1 VTDRPATQIVG
12 VAGTGRMGS
21 AMARSLAR
29 AGRDLVLWN
38 RDPAKVGA
46 LADELGA
53 SVAETPAALAAT
65 ADVVLTMLADD
76 DAVREVY
83 GGANGLLAGAYAGT
97 ILVDLSTVTP
107 GVLGEFAADATAR
120 GTALLDAPVS
130 GSTATAESGQLTLM
144 VGGDAAALERA
155 RPALEPLAKAIFHLG
170 PLGTGSAMK
179 LAVNTLIF
187 GLNEALAEGLV
198 LAELAGIEPAA
209 AYDVLAASAAGA
221 PFVGY
226 KRAAF
231 LDPAGTPVAFSV
243 DLAAKDLRLI
253 TGYAAALGL
262 DVPQARVNLEMVA
275 TASSRGRGDADFA
288 AVAQEL
294 RESVARP
301 AAEVAP
307 RS

>member
-1 VTDRPATQIVG
+1 MTGAGGGPIVG
-12 VAGTGRMGS
+12 IAGTGRMGS
-21 AMARSLAR
+21 AMAHALAG

-38 RDPAKVGA
+38 RDPSKAKA

-53 SVAETPAALAAT
+53 SVAASPAALAAT

-83 GGANGLLAGAYAGT
+83 GGADGLLAGAYAGT
-97 ILVDLSTVTP
+97 VLVDLSTVTP
-107 GVLGEFAADATAR
+107 GVLGEFAADAAAR
-120 GTALLDAPVS
+120 GVGILDAPVS
-130 GSTATAESGQLTLM
+130 GSTATASTGQLTLM
-144 VGGDAAALERA
+144 IGGEAAALERA
-155 RPALEPLAKAIFHLG
+155 RPALEPLAKTIFHLG

-179 LAVNTLIF
+179 LAVNALIF
-187 GLNEALAEGLV
+187 GLNQAVAEGLV
-198 LAELAGIEPAA
+198 LAELAGIDRAV

-231 LDPAGTPVAFSV
+231 VDPDGTPVAFSV

-275 TASSRGRGDADFA
+275 GASARGRGDADFA
-288 AVAQEL
+288 TVAQDL

-307 RS
+307 GS

>member
-1 VTDRPATQIVG
+1 VTDPAGGVRVG

-21 AMARSLAR
+21 AMARALAR
-29 AGRDLVLWN
+29 AGRELVLWN
-38 RDPAKVGA
+38 RDAAKAGT
-46 LADELGA
+46 LAGELGA
-53 SVAETPAALAAT
+53 GVVGTPSALAAT

-83 GGANGLLAGAYAGT
+83 GGADGLLAAAREGT
-97 ILVDLSTVTP
+97 VLVDLSTVTP
-107 GVLGEFAADATAR
+107 GVLGEFAGAASAS
-120 GTALLDAPVS
+120 GAGLLDAPVS

-144 VGGDAAALERA
+144 VGGDAADLERA

-187 GLNEALAEGLV
+187 GLNQALAEGLV
-198 LAELAGIEPAA
+198 LAELAGIDRSA

-231 LDPAGTPVAFSV
+231 LDPQGTPVAFSV

-262 DVPQARVNLEMVA
+262 PVPQATVNLEVVA
-275 TASSRGRGDADFA
+275 DASAKGRGEADFA
-288 AVAQEL
+288 TVAVVLREAVAT
-294 RESVARP
+294 
-301 AAEVAP
+301 EVAP
-307 RS
+307 GS